1 MVCLSQY
8 MLVNCHIAPFLVLM
22 ITGLK
27 LLLSYHENFQ
37 LGWTL
42 RESILHGDIPSVVN
56 PEHADTHYEL
66 LLLPHIVLRNTQ
78 GTSSTFFCCVSPPM
92 S

>member
-1 MVCLSQY
+1 
-8 MLVNCHIAPFLVLM
+8 MLANCHIAPFLVLM
-22 ITGLK
+22 ITG
-27 LLLSYHENFQ
+27 SNRENFQ

-42 RESILHGDIPSVVN
+42 RESVLHGDIPSVVN

-92 S
+92 C